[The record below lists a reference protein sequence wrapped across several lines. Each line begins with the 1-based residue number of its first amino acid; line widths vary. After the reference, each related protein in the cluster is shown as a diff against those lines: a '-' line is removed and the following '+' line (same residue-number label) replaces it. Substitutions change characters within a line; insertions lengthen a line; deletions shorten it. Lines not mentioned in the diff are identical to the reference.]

1 MTPREAERLAHRRAR
16 ALAVVRTMGREVG
29 ALTPRLIC
37 IEERGRWNAVITVHA
52 GDQRVVHE
60 SAEGADPTAALLALP
75 TALALVIEAT
85 RAQLLVGLRE
95 GEDLPEPDASSEPSP
110 PRQKAG
116 PRRSQSRSTPDDG
129 QTVCSS
135 CGAPERSVHRPS
147 CPNRG
152 GR

>member
-1 MTPREAERLAHRRAR
+1 MTPRDAERQSRRRAR
-16 ALAVVRTMGREVG
+16 ALAVVRTTGREVG
-29 ALTPRLIC
+29 ALTVRLIC
-37 IEERGRWNAVITVHA
+37 VEERGRWNAIITVHA

-95 GEDLPEPDASSEPSP
+95 GEDLPEPEDDAPVAKP
-110 PRQKAG
+110 KAH
-116 PRRSQSRSTPDDG
+116 
-129 QTVCSS
+129 C
-135 CGAPERSVHRPS
+135 E
-147 CPNRG
+147 G